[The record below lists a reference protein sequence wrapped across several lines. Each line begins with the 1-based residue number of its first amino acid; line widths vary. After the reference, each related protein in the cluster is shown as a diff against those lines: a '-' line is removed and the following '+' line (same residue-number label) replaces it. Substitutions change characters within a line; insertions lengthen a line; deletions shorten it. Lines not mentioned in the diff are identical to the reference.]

1 MGIRFKKNWEGGFR
15 FLITGLRGSR
25 FYNFECGGGSIF
37 LKVGWGWGGGIDFFV
52 WGRGGPI
59 FGDLLQFY
67 SFDISMVNIFYI
79 GEQSWNFQFLCA
91 QRGREGL

>member
-1 MGIRFKKNWEGGFR
+1 M
-15 FLITGLRGSR
+15 
-25 FYNFECGGGSIF
+25 GGGVYIF
-37 LKVGWGWGGGIDFFV
+37 ESGVGRGGGLDFFV

-67 SFDISMVNIFYI
+67 SFDIFMVKIFYI